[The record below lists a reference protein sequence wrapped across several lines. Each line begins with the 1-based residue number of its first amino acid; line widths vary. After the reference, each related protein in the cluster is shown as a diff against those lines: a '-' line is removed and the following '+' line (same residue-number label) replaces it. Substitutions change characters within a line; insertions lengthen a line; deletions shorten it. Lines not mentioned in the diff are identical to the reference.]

1 MMGAVEVQRVV
12 RDGDEASELVERH
25 GQLPRVSYADV
36 RQEADEFFGGADRI
50 GVEDPWERASR

>member
-1 MMGAVEVQRVV
+1 MEVQRVV